1 MVTSKYFALL
11 TKLHV
16 IEEKYG
22 SIAKAP
28 EGCKLVKEVQDLAGR
43 LPISEAKLDH
53 IKLLLKRGYGGKEAA
68 RISGVYERLVR
79 SICDSYGFEP
89 KHQFNYVLYSP
100 NGRTI
105 YVENLIVFI
114 RKFFKTK
121 RIKDT
126 SAARY
131 YLTQRGWDVLPK
143 KTIWIYVPKQTYY
156 HVSYLDKV
164 VKKTVKNSYIYRSK
178 EAVED

>member
-28 EGCKLVKEVQDLAGR
+28 ESCKLVKEVQDLAGR
-43 LPISEAKLDH
+43 LSISEAKLDH
-53 IKLLLKRGYGGKEAA
+53 IKLLLKRGYGVKEVA
-68 RISGVYERLVR
+68 RFSGVYERLVR
-79 SICDSYGFEP
+79 SICDNYGFEP
-89 KHQFNYVLYSP
+89 KRQFNYVLYSP

-114 RKFFKTK
+114 RKFFKAG
-121 RIKDT
+121 RMKDT

-164 VKKTVKNSYIYRSK
+164 VKKVSNKSYVYKNDGGF
-178 EAVED
+178 E

>member
-16 IEEKYG
+16 IEARYG
-22 SIAKAP
+22 SIVKAP

-43 LPISEAKLDH
+43 LPISKAKFDH
-53 IKLLLKRGYGGKEAA
+53 IKLLLKRGYGVKEIA

-79 SICDSYGFEP
+79 SICDNYGFEP
-89 KHQFNYVLYSP
+89 KRQFNYILYSP

-121 RIKDT
+121 RMKDT

-164 VKKTVKNSYIYRSK
+164 VKKVGNKSYVYKNDGGF
-178 EAVED
+178 E